1 MLQVSNVELPDAT
14 VCSHTC
20 KDVSFL
26 GEVDVVDLFIM
37 SDELGEDCCLFDIPD
52 SAGGVDG
59 ASSDE
64 VVELGVPVEGSQG
77 SWEVIVLYRSD
88 SYIFEVQLKRHLL
101 VVFDL
106 PYLEALT

>member
-1 MLQVSNVELPDAT
+1 
-14 VCSHTC
+14 
-20 KDVSFL
+20 
-26 GEVDVVDLFIM
+26 VDVVDLFIM

-77 SWEVIVLYRSD
+77 S
-88 SYIFEVQLKRHLL
+88 
-101 VVFDL
+101 
-106 PYLEALT
+106 